1 MQDMS
6 AEKSAGLTFHAICH
20 CKQKLVDFSYR
31 VLGFGPQVL
40 ELTPIECFLSQPQNV
55 Q

>member
-1 MQDMS
+1 MQGMS
-6 AEKSAGLTFHAICH
+6 AKKFADLTSHAICH
-20 CKQKLVDFSYR
+20 CKQKLVDFSYK